1 MKTWFAL
8 FYVAGLNL
16 GAEAQ
21 DLPQSEVPSVVL
33 NTFQQK
39 FSNAADVE
47 WEAKGDL
54 YKAEFKIG
62 SRGHDAWIDKS
73 GKITKH
79 KEDFPKKDLPQS
91 IQQQIST
98 DFKAYKLDD
107 ADKIEMDGKVFYQ
120 VELDG
125 SADDR
130 KVLFTAEGKVQ
141 ENVVD

>member
-1 MKTWFAL
+1 MKTLVVL
-8 FYVAGLNL
+8 FCVTSLAL

-21 DLPQSEVPSVVL
+21 DLQQSEVPSVVL
-33 NTFQQK
+33 NAFQQK
-39 FSNAADVE
+39 FANAANVE
-47 WEAKGDL
+47 WEAKGEL
-54 YKAEFKIG
+54 YKAEFKVG

-79 KEDFPKKDLPQS
+79 KEDFPKKELPQS
-91 IQQQIST
+91 IQEQIST
-98 DFKAYKLDD
+98 EFKSYKLDD
-107 ADKIEMDGKVFYQ
+107 ADKIEMDGKIFYE

-130 KVLFTAEGKVQ
+130 KVLFTADGKVQ

>member
-1 MKTWFAL
+1 MKTWFVL
-8 FYVAGLNL
+8 FYVTSLTF

-21 DLPQSEVPSVVL
+21 DIPQSEVPSVVL
-33 NTFQQK
+33 NAFQQK
-39 FSNAADVE
+39 FANAANVE
-47 WEAKGDL
+47 WETKGEL
-54 YKAEFKIG
+54 FKAEFKVG

-79 KEDFPKKDLPQS
+79 KEDFPKKELPQA

-98 DFKAYKLDD
+98 EFKSYKLDD
-107 ADKIEMDGKVFYQ
+107 ADKIEMDGKTFYE

-130 KVLFTAEGKVQ
+130 KVLFTADGKVQ